1 LHGAP
6 AVLKGVRFGIPIFI
20 IRIQLERSCVRMVA
34 RVLIKERVFAL
45 QRGKYMTEELN
56 RSSEGHGG
64 VPRLMLAAIAVL
76 GVVALVGL
84 VMAHNAST
92 QGQEIQQ
99 ALENK
104 VKTLQQDFTAQIS
117 QLQQHQTQSDTAN
130 SGLQSDLSVVTKRL
144 RLTQSDLKKARA
156 EAAEI
161 KTENEQ
167 KLAALAEADGAV
179 KTELATKATTDDVK
193 TVDGRVTGV
202 RTDLESTQNDLKMAR
217 SELGTLIARNHE
229 DVEQLRR
236 LGERDYIEF
245 TIAAKNKPQKVGNFM
260 VELRGT
266 NLNKKR
272 YTVSLIV
279 DDVHIDKKNLP
290 VNEPV
295 FFHQGTDRRPLEMVV
310 NQVSKDKVTG
320 YISIPKAAGAQS
332 ASSKSGN

>member
-1 LHGAP
+1 
-6 AVLKGVRFGIPIFI
+6 
-20 IRIQLERSCVRMVA
+20 
-34 RVLIKERVFAL
+34 
-45 QRGKYMTEELN
+45 MTEGMDHTSDG
-56 RSSEGHGG
+56 RQGTPGW
-64 VPRLMLAAIAVL
+64 MFAAVAVL

-84 VMAHNAST
+84 VLAHNAST
-92 QGQEIQQ
+92 QAQEVQQ
-99 ALENK
+99 TLENR
-104 VKTLQQDFTAQIS
+104 VKAVQADFTTQLAS
-117 QLQQHQTQSDTAN
+117 LQQHQVQTDTAN
-130 SGLQSDLSVVTKRL
+130 SGLQSDLSVVTKKL
-144 RLTQSDLKKARA
+144 RITQGELKKAHQET
-156 EAAEI
+156 EAV
-161 KTENEQ
+161 KTESEQ
-167 KLAALAEADGAV
+167 KIAEMDGAV
-179 KTELATKATTDDVK
+179 KTELATKASTDDIK

-245 TIAAKNKPQKVGNFM
+245 TIDAKTKPQKVGAFV

-272 YTVSLIV
+272 YSVSLII

-310 NQVSKDKVTG
+310 NQVAKDKVTG
-320 YISIPKAAGAQS
+320 YISIPKASSSQT
-332 ASSKSGN
+332 ASSGQKGD